1 MNVENLLI
9 IVGIANFAILLFIA
23 FALPRLKKTD
33 TAEVVEEERHKN
45 LISSIQKIE
54 NALREESTKQREEQN
69 SNFKSFREEINGLF
83 RAFSESSI
91 KNISEISSMQKGQL
105 EVFSSEL
112 NKNLTLFESKLS
124 KNIVEFT
131 NSQKQKMEDLE
142 NRQARMKADMETL
155 LEKIRETMEKNL
167 KSINEENSKKLEE
180 MRKTVDEKLHESL
193 EKRLNQSFMQVSER
207 LKQVYEGLG
216 EMKNLAT
223 GVGDLK
229 KVLSNVKTR
238 GIMGEIQLASILENI
253 LSPSQYEQNISLKQG
268 SRESVEFAIKMP
280 GNLGENPVYI
290 PIDSKFPAERYEKLV
305 KAYDKGDREKIDEEL
320 ANLEKEIKRCAKDI
334 SEKYINPPLTTDFAI
349 MFLPFEG
356 LYAEV
361 VKNSRLVEDIQRVFR
376 VSVTGP
382 STLAAFLNCIQ
393 MGFRSLA
400 IKQRTT
406 EVWNVL
412 AAVKTEFKKFGDTLD
427 KARKKLHDAG
437 EEIDELV
444 GKRTRKIQSR
454 LRDVE
459 ELPDLEAKELLEIE
473 EEKQENL
480 IEE

>member
-1 MNVENLLI
+1 MNEASVLI
-9 IVGIANFAILLFIA
+9 AIAAANFAVLLYIVLFGLKGRSSGDDAIAAEKEKHILSA
-23 FALPRLKKTD
+23 
-33 TAEVVEEERHKN
+33 VERVEK
-45 LISSIQKIE
+45 SV
-54 NALREESTKQREEQN
+54 REESARQREELN
-69 SNFKSFREEINGLF
+69 SNFKAFREETGNLF
-83 RAFSESSI
+83 RAFSESAMKSS
-91 KNISEISSMQKGQL
+91 SEISSIQKGQF
-105 EVFSSEL
+105 EIFSTEL
-112 NKNLTLFESKLS
+112 AKNLHIFEEKLS
-124 KNIVEFT
+124 KNIIEFT
-131 NSQKQKMEDLE
+131 ALQKQKMEDLE
-142 NRQARMKADMETL
+142 NRHAKMKSDTESL

-167 KSINEENSKKLEE
+167 KSINEENSRKLEE

-193 EKRLNQSFMQVSER
+193 EKRLSQSFNQVSER

-216 EMKNLAT
+216 EMKTLAT

-253 LSPSQYEQNISLKQG
+253 LSPAQYEKDICLKPD
-268 SRESVEFAIKMP
+268 SRENVEFAIKMP
-280 GNLGENPVYI
+280 GGVGEQPVYI
-290 PIDSKFPAERYEKLV
+290 PIDSKFPAERYDKLV
-305 KAYDKGDREKIDEEL
+305 KAYDEGGKDKIEEEL
-320 ANLEKEIKRCAKDI
+320 SSLEKELKRCAKDI
-334 SEKYINPPLTTDFAI
+334 SEKYINPPNTTDFAI

-361 VKNSRLVEDIQRVFR
+361 VKNSNLVEDIQRKYR

-412 AAVKTEFKKFGDTLD
+412 SAVKTEFRKFGETLD

-444 GKRTRKIQSR
+444 GKRTRKIESK
-454 LRDVE
+454 LKDVE
-459 ELPDLEAKELLEIE
+459 SLPETQAKALLDNDTE
-473 EEKQENL
+473 
-480 IEE
+480 